1 MKYLSLFGITT
12 LIFFAIDMIW
22 IGGIA
27 RNFYREKL
35 SFVFTGEVNWPA
47 AIIFYF
53 IYIIGI
59 LYFIIIPGFTHQDWK
74 LVLFNGAFLGFLCYA
89 THDLTNMATIKQW
102 PLIVVLVDIIWGTV
116 LTASVSVFSFLV
128 ASKFLGFK

>member
-59 LYFIIIPGFTHQDWK
+59 LYFIIIPGFTHQEA
-74 LVLFNGAFLGFLCYA
+74 GAF
-89 THDLTNMATIKQW
+89 
-102 PLIVVLVDIIWGTV
+102 
-116 LTASVSVFSFLV
+116 
-128 ASKFLGFK
+128 